1 MNNKEELSQRE
12 QYYMNKIKKRDIVSP
27 IIKGLRVLA
36 FATLVPCTFYTG
48 IGTAYGVS
56 LNHDANQLKNYIELG
71 QEDKADELI
80 KDKFSAFQGE
90 EFDFYGMSREQQLEY
105 IKSYIS
111 DIAKVSLGCI
121 SASLIS
127 MLCYVILSQIEHS
140 RRVHNYDELNDLIYQ
155 FYMDEKCRPELKE
168 AFSDKV
174 NKAIEEFGDF
184 APDMEELAKEQAKN
198 LSFEDD
204 VPFSYNNDY
213 KMGFDTGELDC
224 WRKYHEVAPVS
235 KTVLDYVNQNG
246 FTKELD
252 DIVADCSY
260 QKGHNYAADV
270 CKAIRMEKGET
281 LPEEE
286 QDAFFQEHDRPLE
299 DSYSYWQ
306 GYSRG
311 YISMLPKVSEFAT
324 DEYRGMVATLSN
336 FEICSVDGYR
346 MQSEFYRGLYNG
358 MDEIEYKKED
368 EALSKS

>member
-12 QYYMNKIKKRDIVSP
+12 QYYMNKINKRDIVSP

-48 IGTAYGVS
+48 IGTAYGIK

-80 KDKFSAFQGE
+80 KDKFSSFQD
-90 EFDFYGMSREQQLEY
+90 EFAFYGLSREQQLEY
-105 IKSYIS
+105 IRSYIN
-111 DIAKVSLGCI
+111 DISKVSLGCV

-140 RRVHNYDELNDLIYQ
+140 RKVSNYDQLNDLIYQ

-174 NKAIEEFGDF
+174 KNAIEDYGDF
-184 APDMEELAKEQAKN
+184 APDMEELAKEQAKS

-213 KMGFDTGELDC
+213 KMGFDAGELDC
-224 WRKYHEVAPVS
+224 WKKYHEVAPAVS
-235 KTVLDYVNQNG
+235 QTVLDYVNQNG

-260 QKGHNYAADV
+260 QKGYHCAADV
-270 CKAIRMEKGET
+270 CKAIHMEKGET

-306 GYSRG
+306 GYCRG
-311 YISMLPKVSEFAT
+311 FTSMLPNVSEFAAE
-324 DEYRGMVATLSN
+324 EYRGMVATLSN
-336 FEICSVDGYR
+336 FQINSVDR
-346 MQSEFYRGLYNG
+346 NRIQSEFYRGLYNG
-358 MDEIEYKKED
+358 VDEIEHKKED
-368 EALSKS
+368 ESLSKS